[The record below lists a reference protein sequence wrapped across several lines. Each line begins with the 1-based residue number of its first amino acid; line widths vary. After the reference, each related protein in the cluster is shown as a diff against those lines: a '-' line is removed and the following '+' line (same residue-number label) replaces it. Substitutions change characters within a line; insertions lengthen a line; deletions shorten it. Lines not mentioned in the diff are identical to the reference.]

1 MSKVEALS
9 IGENQKSI
17 VKLHPTVVFSILNNF
32 VRRNDRESRVIGTLL
47 GTIKDGVVEVTEA
60 FGVPHMEK
68 RDELFVAINKDYHKQ
83 MFAFHR
89 RINRKERIVGWY
101 TTTSPE
107 GALINDNSSLIHD
120 FYSAEC
126 ENPIHL
132 VVDTA
137 LAGDTMSVRGFT
149 SSPLALGDLSLAN
162 MFREMQVDLTVT
174 DAESTCL
181 YHMIHAQSA
190 TSGAGAGPQ
199 SSGSHAGKAAKWTS
213 SEILS
218 SVPSQRDTVNAAMKQ
233 LLVVLDDVQK
243 YVDSVVGM
251 QSPAVAEYGMKIADA
266 IAALQS
272 VRPEEFNS
280 VLQEKIQD
288 LLMVSYISSLTS
300 TQLQISEK
308 INQIL

>member
-126 ENPIHL
+126 ENPIHI
-132 VVDTA
+132 VVDTT
-137 LAGDTMSVRGFT
+137 LAGETMSVRGFT
-149 SSPLALGDLSLAN
+149 SAPLALGDLSLAN

-181 YHMIHAQSA
+181 YHMIHSQSTA
-190 TSGAGAGPQ
+190 PQ
-199 SSGSHAGKAAKWTS
+199 SSSQADSSQWAT

-218 SVPSQRDTVNAAMKQ
+218 SVPTQRDTVNAAMKK

-251 QSPAVAEYGMKIADA
+251 KNPAVAEYGMKIADA
-266 IAALQS
+266 IAALQT
-272 VRPEEFNS
+272 VRPEEFNN

>member
-1 MSKVEALS
+1 MSTVEALS
-9 IGENQKSI
+9 VGDKEKLV

-47 GTIKDGVVEVTEA
+47 GTIKDGVVEVTESFA
-60 FGVPHMEK
+60 VPHMERK
-68 RDELFVAINKDYHKQ
+68 DELFVAINKEYHKQ
-83 MFAFHR
+83 MISFHR

-126 ENPIHL
+126 ENPIHI
-132 VVDTA
+132 VVDTT
-137 LAGDTMSVRGFT
+137 LAGDTMSVRGFN
-149 SSPLALGDLSLAN
+149 SVPLSLGDMSLAN
-162 MFREMQVDLTVT
+162 MFREVQVDLTVT

-181 YHMIHAQSA
+181 YHMIHSQQPAGSSA
-190 TSGAGAGPQ
+190 DKPWA
-199 SSGSHAGKAAKWTS
+199 S

-218 SVPSQRDTVNAAMKQ
+218 AVPTQRATVNAAMNQ
-233 LLVVLDDVQK
+233 LLVVLDDVQR
-243 YVDSVVGM
+243 YVDSVVDNKN
-251 QSPAVAEYGMKIADA
+251 PAVAEYGMKIADA

-300 TQLQISEK
+300 TQLQLSEK

>member
-1 MSKVEALS
+1 MSTVEALS
-9 IGENQKSI
+9 IGESQKLV

-32 VRRNDRESRVIGTLL
+32 IRRNDRESRVIGTLL

-83 MFAFHR
+83 MFSFHR

-126 ENPIHL
+126 ENPIHI
-132 VVDTA
+132 VVDTT
-137 LAGDTMSVRGFT
+137 LAGETMSVRGFN
-149 SSPLALGDLSLAN
+149 SVPLALGDMSLAN
-162 MFREMQVDLTVT
+162 MFREVQVDLTVT

-181 YHMIHAQSA
+181 YHMIHSQQPSTSA
-190 TSGAGAGPQ
+190 ATPGG
-199 SSGSHAGKAAKWTS
+199 GKESKWGT

-218 SVPSQRDTVNAAMKQ
+218 SVPTQRATVNAAMKQ

-243 YVDSVVGM
+243 YVDSVVDGKN
-251 QSPAVAEYGMKIADA
+251 SAIADYGMKIADA
-266 IAALQS
+266 IGALQS

-288 LLMVSYISSLTS
+288 LLMVSYISSLTQ